1 MGGLGLGSTMD
12 DIALEV
18 ENLVKIYHPRRQAP
32 VRAVDGMSFGVARG
46 TIFGLLGPNGAGKT
60 SILKVL
66 STLSRPTGG
75 RARLLGFDV
84 VAQPLEVR
92 RRISMVLQETAV
104 EMFLSV
110 RDNLLTFARFHSVD
124 RNLARQRAAVV
135 LERFHLA
142 ADADRKVQDLSGG
155 QRRRVQVAK
164 VFMVT
169 TPVLFLDEFSTGMD
183 PILKRSVMG
192 YLREEAR
199 QGRTIV
205 LTTQV
210 LSEAEELCDDI
221 LIMNKGRQVARG
233 DLHALKLLSEGVYE
247 VVMTFD
253 ELPASIEGELAHL
266 APLRMKINQ
275 NTIELA
281 LKAGEARVLE
291 LVTELARPSRQGS
304 VQRVDCRDS
313 GSDYGGAG
321 QPDSRDP
328 HPFGPAAAARPRGC
342 RRNVGVVFLLR
353 HLRAEDPAQRPVQ
366 QRHFGLL
373 LRLSVRQL
381 DFLSARAAPGVV
393 PRRGA
398 RQPHHLAGR
407 PAAVRLHRHRRAAAH
422 CRRSGGFRGVLAR
435 FVRLR
440 RPVPP
445 AAGIAPAGLKLF
457 QPGQCKKHIRG
468 QNNSCLWKP
477 GLGVGKCD
485 QSVELGAG
493 GAGVNRLSR

>member
-12 DIALEV
+12 EIALEV
-18 ENLVKIYHPRRQAP
+18 ENLVKVYHPRRQAP

-110 RDNLLTFARFHSVD
+110 RDNLLSFARFHAID

-199 QGRTIV
+199 HGRTIV
-205 LTTQV
+205 LTTQI

-253 ELPASIEGELAHL
+253 ELPASIEAELERL

-281 LKAGEARVLE
+281 LKAEEARVLE
-291 LVTELARPSRQGS
+291 LVTELARNR
-304 VQRVDCRDS
+304 RVLRVEVS
-313 GSDYGGAG
+313 GAS
-321 QPDSRDP
+321 
-328 HPFGPAAAARPRGC
+328 
-342 RRNVGVVFLLR
+342 L
-353 HLRAEDPAQRPVQ
+353 EDI
-366 QRHFGLL
+366 F
-373 LRLSVRQL
+373 
-381 DFLSARAAPGVV
+381 
-393 PRRGA
+393 
-398 RQPHHLAGR
+398 
-407 PAAVRLHRHRRAAAH
+407 
-422 CRRSGGFRGVLAR
+422 
-435 FVRLR
+435 
-440 RPVPP
+440 
-445 AAGIAPAGLKLF
+445 
-457 QPGQCKKHIRG
+457 
-468 QNNSCLWKP
+468 
-477 GLGVGKCD
+477 
-485 QSVELGAG
+485 VELTKEA
-493 GAGVNRLSR
+493 

>member
-1 MGGLGLGSTMD
+1 MD

-18 ENLVKIYHPRRQAP
+18 ENLVKVYHPRRQAP

-110 RDNLLTFARFHSVD
+110 RDNLLTFARFHAID

-142 ADADRKVQDLSGG
+142 AEADRKVQDLSGG

-164 VFMVT
+164 VFMVA

-253 ELPASIEGELAHL
+253 ELPASIEAELARL

-281 LKAGEARVLE
+281 LKAEEARVLE
-291 LVTELARPSRQGS
+291 LVTELARNR
-304 VQRVDCRDS
+304 RVLRVEVS
-313 GSDYGGAG
+313 GAS
-321 QPDSRDP
+321 
-328 HPFGPAAAARPRGC
+328 
-342 RRNVGVVFLLR
+342 L
-353 HLRAEDPAQRPVQ
+353 EDI
-366 QRHFGLL
+366 F
-373 LRLSVRQL
+373 
-381 DFLSARAAPGVV
+381 
-393 PRRGA
+393 
-398 RQPHHLAGR
+398 
-407 PAAVRLHRHRRAAAH
+407 
-422 CRRSGGFRGVLAR
+422 
-435 FVRLR
+435 
-440 RPVPP
+440 
-445 AAGIAPAGLKLF
+445 
-457 QPGQCKKHIRG
+457 
-468 QNNSCLWKP
+468 
-477 GLGVGKCD
+477 
-485 QSVELGAG
+485 VELTKEA
-493 GAGVNRLSR
+493 